1 MLHAVAQGKA
11 HRFFDKARL
20 DTGPSGRRPQEDMV
34 TSALFGSIAFLPDE
48 DQRAALDLLL
58 GGTCER
64 ALPEGGIEIDLWRSF
79 PDPDKA
85 LGRVEPDVLL
95 TCGGRTVIVEVKW
108 HSGLGPDQLGRQ
120 LRALTDDERDVTAIV
135 VLGTAILPDEADRL
149 PVRPSTR
156 TWQEVSTALAQGP
169 DTTPL
174 GRWRT
179 AVRGFLQRTDLGHT
193 FAGFAHLGLD
203 HPGVFD
209 PGSGRS

>member
-48 DQRAALDLLL
+48 DRRAALDLLL

-64 ALPEGGIEIDLWRSF
+64 ALPEGDIEIDLWRSF

-120 LRALTDDERDVTAIV
+120 FRASTNEGRDVTAIV
-135 VLGTAILPDEADRL
+135 VLGTAILPDGADRL

-156 TWQEVSTALAQGP
+156 TWQEVSTALARES
-169 DTTPL
+169 DTAPL

-193 FAGFAHLGLD
+193 FAGFAHMRLKDVGTVA
-203 HPGVFD
+203 PWF
-209 PGSGRS
+209 GRS